1 MSEGKF
7 FAWMRRIASER
18 WTAAAGVL
26 FLAALLVVAGAALTS
41 SVTSARSQA
50 VAPDATPITI
60 PPVVKLGNDFTRIAQ
75 MLEPSVV
82 YITSE
87 YKVRPT
93 SQRRRSPQPG
103 EPNEEEDQNLLP
115 GPFRRFFEQ
124 PFGDLPMPRRRE
136 GTGSGFIVDK
146 NGYIMTNLHV
156 VSDATTIKVRLTGD
170 RTEYKAKLIGSDPE
184 LDIAVIK
191 IDVGRPLQPVKVA
204 NSDSV
209 QVGDWAIAIGA
220 PFGLETTVTAG
231 IVSALGRD
239 LSTPQQFQRFIQ
251 TDAAINPGNSGGPLV
266 NIKGEVIGVNTMI
279 ATSSGGYEGIG
290 FALPINTAVKSY
302 NQIIRH
308 GRVIRGSIGIRF
320 PRDDG
325 QMKNTLKALGFD
337 HGVIVESVAPGGPA
351 ERAGVKPDDVILT
364 LNGQPV
370 RDGNDLV
377 NRISEM
383 PIGSEAVLEID
394 RRDPGTSKSERITK
408 KVTIEEREKVFKED
422 LAALGGRR
430 EMVDEDQDKQD
441 ESRARFGIGIR
452 PLTEERR
459 KALGFPQEGGVEVTV
474 VEEDSFA
481 EEIGM
486 RVGDIIVSINRQPV
500 SSFEDVKRI
509 QSTLKRGDA
518 VAFKV
523 MRAAPG
529 TARGQRQWVGIYLT
543 GILPK

>member
-1 MSEGKF
+1 
-7 FAWMRRIASER
+7 
-18 WTAAAGVL
+18 
-26 FLAALLVVAGAALTS
+26 VA
-41 SVTSARSQA
+41 
-50 VAPDATPITI
+50 
-60 PPVVKLGNDFTRIAQ
+60 KLGNDFTRIAQ

-87 YKVRPT
+87 YKIRPT
-93 SQRRRSPQPG
+93 TQRRRTPDPQQD
-103 EPNEEEDQNLLP
+103 EDQEEDVIP
-115 GPFRRFFEQ
+115 GPFRRFFQ
-124 PFGDLPMPRRRE
+124 SPFGDIPVPRRQE
-136 GTGSGFIVDK
+136 GTGSGFIVDR

-156 VSDATTIKVRLTGD
+156 VRDATAIKVKLTGD
-170 RTEYKAKLIGSDPE
+170 PTEYKAKLVGSDPE

-191 IDVGRPLQPVKVA
+191 IDAGRPLQPVKVA

-239 LSTPQQFQRFIQ
+239 LATPQQFQRFIQ

-266 NIKGEVIGVNTMI
+266 NIRGEVIGVNTMI
-279 ATSSGGYEGIG
+279 ATRSGGYEGIG
-290 FALPINTAVKSY
+290 FALPINIAAKSY

-320 PRDDG
+320 PRDEA
-325 QMKNTLKALGFD
+325 QMKNTLRALGFD

-351 ERAGVKPDDVILT
+351 EKAGLKSEDVVLS

-377 NRISEM
+377 NRISDM
-383 PIGSEAVLEID
+383 PIGSEATLEID
-394 RRDPGTSKSERITK
+394 RGGRRMTI
-408 KVTIEEREKVFKED
+408 KVPIEERDKVFKED

-430 EMVDEDQDKQD
+430 EMVDEDEKGS
-441 ESRARFGIGIR
+441 ESSARFGIGIR

-459 KALGFPQEGGVEVTV
+459 KQLGFPQEGGVEVTV

-518 VAFKV
+518 VAFRV
-523 MRAAPG
+523 MRPVVG
-529 TARGQRQWVGIYLT
+529 QTRGQRQWTGVYLS
-543 GILPK
+543 GVLPK

>member
-1 MSEGKF
+1 MTQFLMEQAAFSG
-7 FAWMRRIASER
+7 WVRRIASQR
-18 WTAAAGVL
+18 WTATAVAL
-26 FLAALLVVAGAALTS
+26 LAAALVIVSAAAFTARA
-41 SVTSARSQA
+41 TSARSQA

-60 PPVVKLGNDFTRIAQ
+60 PPVAKLGNDFTRIAQ

-87 YKVRPT
+87 YKLRPAA
-93 SQRRRSPQPG
+93 QRRRAPRPQ
-103 EPNEEEDQNLLP
+103 EEEQEDEAIP
-115 GPFRRFFEQ
+115 GPFRRFFQ
-124 PFGDLPMPRRRE
+124 SPFDDIPVPRRQE
-136 GTGSGFIVDK
+136 GTGSGFIVDR

-156 VSDATTIKVRLTGD
+156 VKDATAIKVKLTGD
-170 RTEYKAKLIGSDPE
+170 PAEYRAKMIGSDPE

-191 IDVGRPLQPVKVA
+191 IDAGKPLQPVKIA

-239 LSTPQQFQRFIQ
+239 LATPQQFQRFIQ

-266 NIKGEVIGVNTMI
+266 NIRGEVIGVNTMI
-279 ATSSGGYEGIG
+279 ATRSGGYEGIG
-290 FALPINTAVKSY
+290 FALPINTAAKSY

-320 PRDDG
+320 PRDEA
-325 QMKNTLKALGFD
+325 QMKNTLRALGFD
-337 HGVIVESVAPGGPA
+337 HGIIVESVAPGGPA
-351 ERAGVKPDDVILT
+351 EKAGLKDDDVVLS

-370 RDGNDLV
+370 KDGNDLV

-394 RRDPGTSKSERITK
+394 RRGKRMTI
-408 KVTIEEREKVFKED
+408 KVPIEERDKVFKED

-430 EMVDEDQDKQD
+430 EMVDEEEKGS
-441 ESRARFGIGIR
+441 ESSARFGIGIR

-459 KALGFPQEGGVEVTV
+459 KQLGFTQEGGVEVTV

-523 MRAAPG
+523 MRPG
-529 TARGQRQWVGIYLT
+529 PGSGRGQRQWTGIYLSGT
-543 GILPK
+543 LPK

>member
-1 MSEGKF
+1 MTQADFSG
-7 FAWMRRIASER
+7 WMRRIASQR
-18 WTAAAGVL
+18 WTATA
-26 FLAALLVVAGAALTS
+26 AALLAAAMVIVAGAAFTAR
-41 SVTSARSQA
+41 VTSARSQA

-60 PPVVKLGNDFTRIAQ
+60 PPVAKLGNDFTRIAQ

-87 YKVRPT
+87 YKIRPT
-93 SQRRRSPQPG
+93 QRRRTPQPD
-103 EPNEEEDQNLLP
+103 EDEDQGDNVIP
-115 GPFRRFFEQ
+115 GPFRRFFQ
-124 PFGDLPMPRRRE
+124 SPFGDIPVPRRQE
-136 GTGSGFIVDK
+136 GTGSGFIVDR

-156 VSDATTIKVRLTGD
+156 VKDATTIKVRLTGD
-170 RTEYKAKLIGSDPE
+170 STEYKAKLIGSDPE

-191 IDVGRPLQPVKVA
+191 IDAGRPLQPVKVA

-220 PFGLETTVTAG
+220 PFGLETTVTVG

-239 LSTPQQFQRFIQ
+239 LATPQQFQRFIQ

-266 NIKGEVIGVNTMI
+266 NIRGEVIGVNTMI
-279 ATSSGGYEGIG
+279 ATRSGGYEGIG
-290 FALPINTAVKSY
+290 FALPINTAAKSY
-302 NQIIRH
+302 NQIIRN

-320 PRDDG
+320 PRDED

-337 HGVIVESVAPGGPA
+337 HGVIIESVAPGGPA
-351 ERAGVKPDDVILT
+351 ERAGLKADDVILT

-370 RDGNDLV
+370 KDGNDLV
-377 NRISEM
+377 TRISEM
-383 PIGSEAVLEID
+383 PVGSEAVLELD
-394 RRDPGTSKSERITK
+394 RGGKRMTL
-408 KVTIEEREKVFKED
+408 KVPIEERDKVFKED

-430 EMVDEDQDKQD
+430 EMVDSEDKGA
-441 ESRARFGIGIR
+441 ESSARFGIGIR

-459 KALGFPQEGGVEVTV
+459 KQLGFTEPGGVEVTV

-481 EEIGM
+481 EDIGM

-500 SSFEDVKRI
+500 ASFEDVKRI
-509 QSTLKRGDA
+509 QSGLKRGDA

-523 MRAAPG
+523 MRPVPG
-529 TARGQRQWVGIYLT
+529 QTRGQRQWTGVYLS
-543 GILPK
+543 GVLPK

>member
-1 MSEGKF
+1 MNQAPFSG
-7 FAWMRRIASER
+7 WVRRIASQR
-18 WTAAAGVL
+18 WTATA
-26 FLAALLVVAGAALTS
+26 AALFAAALVIVSAAAFTAR
-41 SVTSARSQA
+41 VTSARSQA

-60 PPVVKLGNDFTRIAQ
+60 PPVAKLGNDFTRIAQ

-87 YKVRPT
+87 YKIRPT
-93 SQRRRSPQPG
+93 TQRRRTPDPQQD
-103 EPNEEEDQNLLP
+103 EDQEEDVIP
-115 GPFRRFFEQ
+115 GPFRRFFQ
-124 PFGDLPMPRRRE
+124 SPFGDIPVPRRQE
-136 GTGSGFIVDK
+136 GTGSGFIVDR

-156 VSDATTIKVRLTGD
+156 VRDATAIKVKLTGD
-170 RTEYKAKLIGSDPE
+170 PTEYKAKLVGSDPE

-191 IDVGRPLQPVKVA
+191 IDAGRPLQPVKVA

-239 LSTPQQFQRFIQ
+239 LATPQQFQRFIQ

-266 NIKGEVIGVNTMI
+266 NIRGEVIGVNTMI
-279 ATSSGGYEGIG
+279 ATRSGGYEGIG
-290 FALPINTAVKSY
+290 FALPINIAAKSY

-320 PRDDG
+320 PRDEA
-325 QMKNTLKALGFD
+325 QMKNTLRALGFD

-351 ERAGVKPDDVILT
+351 EKAGLKSEDVVLS

-377 NRISEM
+377 NRISDM
-383 PIGSEAVLEID
+383 PIGSEATLEID
-394 RRDPGTSKSERITK
+394 RGGRRMTI
-408 KVTIEEREKVFKED
+408 KVPIEERDKVFKED

-430 EMVDEDQDKQD
+430 EMVDEDEKGS
-441 ESRARFGIGIR
+441 ESSARFGIGIR

-459 KALGFPQEGGVEVTV
+459 KQLGFPQEGGVEVTV

-518 VAFKV
+518 VAFRV
-523 MRAAPG
+523 MRPVVG
-529 TARGQRQWVGIYLT
+529 QTRGQRQWTGVYLS
-543 GILPK
+543 GVLPK

>member
-1 MSEGKF
+1 MTQAGFSG
-7 FAWMRRIASER
+7 WVRRIASQR
-18 WTAAAGVL
+18 WTATA
-26 FLAALLVVAGAALTS
+26 AALLASALVIVAGAAFTAH
-41 SVTSARSQA
+41 VTSARSQA

-60 PPVVKLGNDFTRIAQ
+60 PPVAKLGNDFTRIAQ

-87 YKVRPT
+87 YKIRPT
-93 SQRRRSPQPG
+93 QRRRTPQPDDD
-103 EPNEEEDQNLLP
+103 EDQDDNVIP
-115 GPFRRFFEQ
+115 GPFRRFFQ
-124 PFGDLPMPRRRE
+124 SPFGDIPVPRRQE
-136 GTGSGFIVDK
+136 GTGSGFIVDR

-156 VSDATTIKVRLTGD
+156 VKDATTIKVRLTGD
-170 RTEYKAKLIGSDPE
+170 STEYKAKLIGSDPE

-191 IDVGRPLQPVKVA
+191 IDAGRPLQPVKVA

-220 PFGLETTVTAG
+220 PFGLETTVTVG

-239 LSTPQQFQRFIQ
+239 LATPQQFQRFIQ

-266 NIKGEVIGVNTMI
+266 NIRGEVIGVNTMI
-279 ATSSGGYEGIG
+279 ATRSGGYEGIG

-302 NQIIRH
+302 NQIIRN

-320 PRDDG
+320 PRDDD

-337 HGVIVESVAPGGPA
+337 HGVIFESVAPGGPA
-351 ERAGVKPDDVILT
+351 ERAGLKADDVILT

-377 NRISEM
+377 TRISEM
-383 PIGSEAVLEID
+383 PVGSEAVLELD
-394 RRDPGTSKSERITK
+394 RAGKRMTL
-408 KVTIEEREKVFKED
+408 KVPIEERDKVFKED

-430 EMVDEDQDKQD
+430 EMVDSEDKGA
-441 ESRARFGIGIR
+441 ESSARFGIGIR

-459 KALGFPQEGGVEVTV
+459 KQLGFTEPGGVEVTV

-481 EEIGM
+481 EDIGM

-500 SSFEDVKRI
+500 ASFEDVKRI
-509 QSTLKRGDA
+509 QSGLKRGDA

-523 MRAAPG
+523 MRPVPG
-529 TARGQRQWVGIYLT
+529 QARGQRQWTGVYLS
-543 GILPK
+543 GVLPK